1 MLYHVNVCM
10 CARMHAAEHILKLLR
25 RDQNV
30 CVPLQ
35 EWQAAGY
42 TRRRSHCSERTRIAE
57 ETVLRDPAFREK
69 ECQRMRLVLCEEV
82 RRITCHQTSMEAV
95 RRQVHH
101 SKVPPAVAS
110 SDRFA
115 LYEHV

>member
-42 TRRRSHCSERTRIAE
+42 T
-57 ETVLRDPAFREK
+57 PN
-69 ECQRMRLVLCEEV
+69 LVRVMLD
-82 RRITCHQTSMEAV
+82 AN
-95 RRQVHH
+95 
-101 SKVPPAVAS
+101 AS
-110 SDRFA
+110 QM
-115 LYEHV
+115 